1 MILSLPGD
9 LHGQVQARFPEF
21 YGEVGQFIGQYG
33 DRTVGELKLETRTM
47 RVTPLVFYK
56 YLRNYLAADAA
67 PPVPAESHTRLHEEA
82 AAELSGRLA
91 GRSARFRRSVRGSLG
106 RLQQAIRYRES
117 LRLERTRLFG
127 MYRALYRALGERLAA
142 ASALPDPED
151 VFYLSEEEVARA
163 VAQPGAGDWSGTV
176 AARKAEFAG
185 YAREEVP
192 ARVVV
197 PYPPVD
203 EVDPAEPRPG
213 SLRGTG
219 CFRGTVTGE
228 VVVITDPGS
237 DLDVTGKIIC
247 ALRTDPGWAAL
258 FPTCLG
264 VLIEKGS
271 SLSHSV
277 ILLRELALPT
287 IINVPRLTHSLRSGQ
302 RVRMDG
308 ATGEITIL
316 EDAQG

>member
-1 MILSLPGD
+1 
-9 LHGQVQARFPEF
+9 VQARFPDF
-21 YGEVGQFIGQYG
+21 HGEVEQFIGQYG

-56 YLRNYLAADAA
+56 YLRNYLAADAP
-67 PPVPAESHTRLHEEA
+67 PPVPTESNTRLHEEA
-82 AAELSGRLA
+82 AAELDGRLA
-91 GRSARFRRSVRGSLG
+91 GRPARFGRGVRESLG

-127 MYRALYRALGERLAA
+127 MYRALYRALGERLTAA
-142 ASALPDPED
+142 GALPDPED
-151 VFYLSEEEVARA
+151 VFYLSEEEIARA
-163 VAQPGAGDWSGTV
+163 AAQPHAEDWPATV

-197 PYPPVD
+197 PYPPVA
-203 EVDPAEPRPG
+203 EAAPAETQPG
-213 SLRGTG
+213 FLRGTG
-219 CFRGTVTGE
+219 CFRGVVAGE

-237 DLDVTGKIIC
+237 NLDVTGKIIC

-258 FPTCLG
+258 FPTSLG

-287 IINVPRLTHSLRSGQ
+287 IINVPRLTQTLRSGQ

-316 EDAQG
+316 EDAQP